1 MSYVRHGQYTVN
13 QIKHLCALLRCNFF
27 RTLEVRREEMLFH
40 ARPTHGPY
48 ANSRR
53 PNYYCSRNRSLY
65 AATVA
70 ADPRYKS
77 KTEGKNNSERLCV
90 CLRGTFGWPQN
101 KKHRENAR
109 ALWCSLHVRFT
120 CVSSEKYPLQPI
132 FRGQVGRTPTGSDVT
147 STAKNKSLK
156 IKLDQRP
163 TRSFQSHSTARNSV
177 LA

>member
-1 MSYVRHGQYTVN
+1 MSYVRHGEYTVN

-77 KTEGKNNSERLCV
+77 KTKGKNNSERLCV
-90 CLRGTFGWPQN
+90 CLRVRSGGHEIKSTEKTP
-101 KKHRENAR
+101 AR
-109 ALWCSLHVRFT
+109 YVRYT
-120 CVSSEKYPLQPI
+120 CVSPAYRLKNIHSNR
-132 FRGQVGRTPTGSDVT
+132 FFVGKSDVPLPALT
-147 STAKNKSLK
+147 SPRRRKTN
-156 IKLDQRP
+156 R
-163 TRSFQSHSTARNSV
+163 
-177 LA
+177 